1 MSGQTVQLLTTRPHD
16 GAGVGDVGGAVGE
29 PVGESVGEA
38 VGEADGEAVGET
50 VGDGVGETV
59 GNNVGVAVGDAVGK
73 GVGEPVGEAV
83 GEAVMFGVLQLRALI
98 TRLTVGDGVASLVTQ
113 PKQLVAVRRDH
124 LAAADRDPAVGY
136 ASYILAASPET
147 CGQAMEVPELE

>member
-1 MSGQTVQLLTTRPHD
+1 V
-16 GAGVGDVGGAVGE
+16 GAGVGFLVLSAVGAV
-29 PVGESVGEA
+29 VGEGVGDTVGNSVGERVGEA
-38 VGEADGEAVGET
+38 VG
-50 VGDGVGETV
+50 
-59 GNNVGVAVGDAVGK
+59 VAVRS
-73 GVGEPVGEAV
+73 EA
-83 GEAVMFGVLQLRALI
+83 LQLRALI
-98 TRLTVGDGVASLVTQ
+98 TKLTVGMGVASLVTQ